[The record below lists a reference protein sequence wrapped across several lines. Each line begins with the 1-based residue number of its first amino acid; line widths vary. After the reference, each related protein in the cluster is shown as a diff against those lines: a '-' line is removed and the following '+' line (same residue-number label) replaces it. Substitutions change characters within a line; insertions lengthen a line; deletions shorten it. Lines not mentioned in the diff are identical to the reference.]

1 MEHACAG
8 GHLPHVQRPG
18 ETREGDTWAH
28 IHNVSQSRV
37 ADLGLGTCLCNLM
50 HYDLKGLELIKHSSF
65 CYTQYG
71 CRYTAHR
78 LLLLMKGSILLIL
91 ILYSPS
97 LQTPELL
104 VSAGQARSAQE
115 KQRDAQELEAL
126 RQKEQA
132 EKRSRTLQRGTR

>member
-1 MEHACAG
+1 
-8 GHLPHVQRPG
+8 
-18 ETREGDTWAH
+18 
-28 IHNVSQSRV
+28 
-37 ADLGLGTCLCNLM
+37 
-50 HYDLKGLELIKHSSF
+50 
-65 CYTQYG
+65 
-71 CRYTAHR
+71 
-78 LLLLMKGSILLIL
+78 MKGSILLIL
-91 ILYSPS
+91 LILILCSPY